1 MTLQELRDIAIV
13 ILALFGVLQ
22 LLLLVVLTILLYKK
36 LLPVLE
42 ATKRTIQ
49 NIQGTTNFV
58 SETTVRPL
66 IRALSVVSGIRA
78 VGSRVAGF
86 RKRKEK

>member
-36 LLPVLE
+36 LLPVLD

-58 SETTVRPL
+58 SETTVSPL
-66 IRALSVVSGIRA
+66 IRALSVVAGIRA
-78 VGSRVAGF
+78 VSSRVAGF